1 MKKGNFHHEIMPLL
15 RVVFHEIMVF
25 LGVIHHEIMVF
36 LTGVYHEIMV
46 LLRVVFQEIPFF
58 KELEEI
64 DTKKR
69 KQLFYRRPRTIIF

>member
-1 MKKGNFHHEIMPLL
+1 MPLSRAVFHEIMPYL
-15 RVVFHEIMVF
+15 RKFYHEIMVF
-25 LGVIHHEIMVF
+25 LGV
-36 LTGVYHEIMV
+36 VYH
-46 LLRVVFQEIPFF
+46 EIPFF

>member
-1 MKKGNFHHEIMPLL
+1 MPYL
-15 RVVFHEIMVF
+15 RKFYHEIMVF
-25 LGVIHHEIMVF
+25 LGAVYHEIMVF

-46 LLRVVFQEIPFF
+46 LLRVVFHEIPFF

-69 KQLFYRRPRTIIF
+69 KRLFYRRPRTIIF

>member
-1 MKKGNFHHEIMPLL
+1 MPLL

-25 LGVIHHEIMVF
+25 LGVIHHEIMV
-36 LTGVYHEIMV
+36 
-46 LLRVVFQEIPFF
+46 LLRVVFHEIPFF